1 MLYAIQKEP
10 SYLLIV
16 YGRGGYGYIVK
27 VGWGQGS
34 CKILEYPTPQ
44 YIFGTFP

>member
-1 MLYAIQKEP
+1 MQSKKGP

-16 YGRGGYGYIVK
+16 CERGGYGYIVK

-34 CKILEYPTPQ
+34 SQILEYPSPQ